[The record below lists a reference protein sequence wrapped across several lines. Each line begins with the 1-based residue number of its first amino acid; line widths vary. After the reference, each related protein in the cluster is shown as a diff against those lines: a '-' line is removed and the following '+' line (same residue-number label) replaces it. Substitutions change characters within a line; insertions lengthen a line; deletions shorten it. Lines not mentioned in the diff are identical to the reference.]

1 MVDRAGKR
9 IEMLLEWRDLAASA
23 GHGVPTVADMM
34 RIGASGEVRPEG
46 VDLAA
51 VEPWSRTIE
60 RLLLQFTF
68 GDPNPVQN
76 LPADLRQPSATGRP
90 APAATVRD
98 IGRGGSGGPVLDALL
113 SWWRAEQGTDRGLRR
128 LKEHQLRSIV
138 TTGSRTEAEV
148 RRHLPAQL
156 SSYARRIAEVIARS
170 TAPPAPSTPAGAPPL
185 DPPTVLRPAADGAAP
200 GPRSAPGRGPAGA
213 GEPDLDR
220 SRHARDSDGRP
231 PAPPAPTS
239 PATAPPAT
247 GTPAATPARATA
259 DPDADAL
266 AALELADYE
275 YTPAPTEPVAI
286 KRRSSPTGTVLTWP
300 RWVGEAGHS
309 AVLYRVVSVDDQWK
323 PLTPQEAQPVV
334 VTESLRCHDE
344 RPFTGP
350 VRHVQVWVHA
360 GHDRETAADAEPVLH
375 AECVVVARVRD
386 ARVREDGP
394 SVVGQWRVPPGVAS
408 VDVLRV
414 PRERARRDGHSDPEF
429 RLPALRPFVNGFV
442 DDGAERGRRYV
453 YEMSVEVE
461 VEGTRYRS
469 DPTKVEVEVSAVLN
483 PVTDLRVVQV
493 PDDRS
498 VVDLEWT
505 TPEAGEVRIFR
516 TPKAPAAGFD
526 ERVVRVADLPD
537 ARLTD
542 EADVGR
548 PVDVRP
554 DGTSTVVGV
563 PWLDG
568 WTSAYLTPVTVLGD
582 RAAVGPSTLAYRLIE
597 VRHAEIV
604 ERTHRQIVTFAWPEG
619 ADSVLA
625 YLGGPRETA
634 EEAAERGHPEEISR
648 AQYVAQGGMYFRN
661 RLAPRGC
668 SVHLV
673 PVAHSGGR
681 RITGP
686 VTSLSYP
693 GLLQMSYELHVER
706 GKARP
711 TVLRLWIRAEQEVEG
726 HVFTLV
732 FNPDRLPL
740 HERDGHPLA
749 MAPHGDPRAA
759 AGYQFR
765 PSGLEMRSSPDV
777 FWSTS
782 ADRLVGYVRLF
793 VSLPPDQ
800 RSTVALFDPPVEQ
813 LYLPPQG
820 PL

>member
-23 GHGVPTVADMM
+23 GHDVPTVADMM
-34 RIGASGEVRPEG
+34 RIGASGELCPEG
-46 VDLAA
+46 VALE
-51 VEPWSRTIE
+51 VVRPWSRTIE

-76 LPADLRQPSATGRP
+76 LPADLRQPSTTGRP
-90 APAATVRD
+90 GPAATARD
-98 IGRGGSGGPVLDALL
+98 GGRAAGGGPVLDALL
-113 SWWRAEQGTDRGLRR
+113 SWWRTEQGTDRGLRK

-156 SSYARRIAEVIARS
+156 GSYARRIAEVIARS
-170 TAPPAPSTPAGAPPL
+170 TTPPTPSTPAGAPPL
-185 DPPTVLRPAADGAAP
+185 DPPTAARPAVGGAAP
-200 GPRSAPGRGPAGA
+200 GPRSTTDRGPAGA
-213 GEPDLDR
+213 GREPDLDR
-220 SRHARDSDGRP
+220 SEHARDSDDRP
-231 PAPPAPTS
+231 PTP
-239 PATAPPAT
+239 PPAT

-259 DPDADAL
+259 DPDADAPP
-266 AALELADYE
+266 ALELADYE
-275 YTPAPTEPVAI
+275 YTPAPTEPVPI
-286 KRRSSPTGTVLTWP
+286 RKRSSPTGTVLTWP

-309 AVLYRVVSVDDQWK
+309 TLLYRVVSVDDQWK

-334 VTESLRCHDE
+334 VTEDLRCHDE

-360 GHDRETAADAEPVLH
+360 GPDRETAAGTEPVLH

-386 ARVREDGP
+386 ARVREDGR
-394 SVVGQWRVPPGVAS
+394 SVVGQWRVPPGVTS

-442 DDGAERGRRYV
+442 DDGAERGRHYV

-469 DPTKVEVEVSAVLN
+469 DPTKVEIEVSAVLA
-483 PVTDLRVVQV
+483 PVTDLRVLPV

-526 ERVVRVADLPD
+526 ERLVRVADLLD

-542 EADVGR
+542 GADVGR
-548 PVDVRP
+548 PVDERP
-554 DGTSTVVGV
+554 DGTSSMVGV

-597 VRHAEIV
+597 MSHAEIV
-604 ERTHRQIVTFAWPEG
+604 ERTHRQIITFAWPEG
-619 ADSVLA
+619 ADTVLA

-648 AQYVAQGGMYFRN
+648 AQYVAQGGMYLRN

-673 PVAHSGGR
+673 PVAHSRGR

-706 GKARP
+706 DKARP

-740 HERDGHPLA
+740 HERDGHPLP
-749 MAPHGDPRAA
+749 MAPHGDLRAVP
-759 AGYQFR
+759 GYQFR
-765 PSGLEMRSSPDV
+765 PTGLEPRSSPDV
-777 FWSTS
+777 YWSAP

-793 VSLPPDQ
+793 VGLPPDQ

-813 LYLPPQG
+813 LYLAPQA